1 MLSCSTEVT
10 LNHQEGNLKVQFLIK
25 IRYYIVPN
33 PPTTLKKG
41 EAGTGNVV
49 NAVHHAR
56 TINGQIRRAKA
67 MDESELYDYAKE
79 LQVSAIKN
87 LLRYGQNT
95 LSSIIYLIQLREG
108 LKVDPSCLLN
118 SSKMTSF

>member
-1 MLSCSTEVT
+1 M
-10 LNHQEGNLKVQFLIK
+10 
-25 IRYYIVPN
+25 
-33 PPTTLKKG
+33 
-41 EAGTGNVV
+41 V

-87 LLRYGQNT
+87 LLKYGQNT
-95 LSSIIYLIQLREG
+95 SSSII
-108 LKVDPSCLLN
+108 
-118 SSKMTSF
+118 F

>member
-1 MLSCSTEVT
+1 M
-10 LNHQEGNLKVQFLIK
+10 
-25 IRYYIVPN
+25 
-33 PPTTLKKG
+33 
-41 EAGTGNVV
+41 V

-87 LLRYGQNT
+87 LLRNGQNT
-95 LSSIIYLIQLREG
+95 S
-108 LKVDPSCLLN
+108 
-118 SSKMTSF
+118 

>member
-1 MLSCSTEVT
+1 M
-10 LNHQEGNLKVQFLIK
+10 
-25 IRYYIVPN
+25 
-33 PPTTLKKG
+33 
-41 EAGTGNVV
+41 V

-87 LLRYGQNT
+87 LLKYG
-95 LSSIIYLIQLREG
+95 
-108 LKVDPSCLLN
+108 
-118 SSKMTSF
+118 

>member
-1 MLSCSTEVT
+1 M
-10 LNHQEGNLKVQFLIK
+10 
-25 IRYYIVPN
+25 
-33 PPTTLKKG
+33 
-41 EAGTGNVV
+41 V

-87 LLRYGQNT
+87 VLRNGQNT
-95 LSSIIYLIQLREG
+95 SSSSIIFFFKLKLRGTQAGYLVAQTCG
-108 LKVDPSCLLN
+108 
-118 SSKMTSF
+118 F

>member
-1 MLSCSTEVT
+1 M
-10 LNHQEGNLKVQFLIK
+10 KVQFLLK
-25 IRYYIVPN
+25 IGYYIVPN
-33 PPTTLKKG
+33 PSTTLKKG

-87 LLRYGQNT
+87 LLRYGQNAS
-95 LSSIIYLIQLREG
+95 SSIIYLIQLREG
-108 LKVDPSCLLN
+108 LKVDPSCLLS

>member
-1 MLSCSTEVT
+1 M
-10 LNHQEGNLKVQFLIK
+10 
-25 IRYYIVPN
+25 
-33 PPTTLKKG
+33 
-41 EAGTGNVV
+41 V

-87 LLRYGQNT
+87 LLKYGQNT
-95 LSSIIYLIQLREG
+95 SSSVIFLKLLPVVNFAVNESKLKLEVSISNPPTNNQPLSFFQI
-108 LKVDPSCLLN
+108 
-118 SSKMTSF
+118 

>member
-1 MLSCSTEVT
+1 M
-10 LNHQEGNLKVQFLIK
+10 
-25 IRYYIVPN
+25 
-33 PPTTLKKG
+33 
-41 EAGTGNVV
+41 V

-87 LLRYGQNT
+87 LLKYGQNT
-95 LSSIIYLIQLREG
+95 SSSVIFLKLLPVMNFAANESKLKLEVSILNPPTNNQPLSFFQI
-108 LKVDPSCLLN
+108 
-118 SSKMTSF
+118 